1 MLFAQP
7 YKVSQ
12 RLTDLPNISLQ
23 TASRLTKVGIR
34 TADDLLNGDP
44 YQIFELMLKKIDP
57 NLSRQDLAIIV
68 GAYKGC
74 HYNNVLSEAIREYR
88 LRHPKH
94 VWKK

>member
-12 RLTDLPNISLQ
+12 RLTDLPNINLQ
-23 TASRLTKVGIR
+23 AASRLTKVGIR

-44 YQIFELMLKKIDP
+44 YQIFDVILKKVDP
-57 NLSRQDLAIIV
+57 NLGRQDLAMIV

-74 HYNNVLSEAIREYR
+74 HWNNVLSEAVREYR
-88 LRHPKH
+88 LRRPKH
-94 VWKK
+94 IWLK

>member
-7 YKVSQ
+7 YKASQ
-12 RLTDLPNISLQ
+12 RLTDLPNINLQ
-23 TASRLTKVGIR
+23 TASRLSKVGIR

-57 NLSRQDLAIIV
+57 DLSRQDLATIV

-74 HYNNVLSEAIREYR
+74 HWNNVLSEAIREYR
-88 LRHPKH
+88 MRRPKH
-94 VWKK
+94 VWTK